1 MELPCPWLMEG
12 LGDTIIPSL
21 SSFAAVMMTK
31 FLVSYHTVTGW
42 EQKGLWRKYSMK
54 TRETAIRLPAPDLW
68 AHPNLTRAASIPDP
82 WGTEAPNL
90 APTSPRTSLSLKNP
104 RPVSNHHGVVFLFL
118 LSLHYKSSSKRGQ
131 CFWTF
136 RGGKS
141 DALMDFRLE
150 ILPRRLSVQRAGE
163 VEIKPL
169 CPFKKYVCLTQ
180 SSPQQTRVGFP
191 KTHNM
196 PSLLPRPWAIT
207 VSSVSLFRRG
217 LAYVAFWRKKND
229 FAYRAG
235 K

>member
-1 MELPCPWLMEG
+1 MEG
-12 LGDTIIPSL
+12 LWDTIIPSL
-21 SSFAAVMMTK
+21 SSFTAVMMTK
-31 FLVSYHTVTGW
+31 FLVSYHTVTDW
-42 EQKGLWRKYSMK
+42 EQEKGLWRKHSMK
-54 TRETAIRLPAPDLW
+54 TRETAIRLPALDLW
-68 AHPNLTRAASIPDP
+68 ARPNLTRAGSIPDP

-90 APTSPRTSLSLKNP
+90 APISPCTSLSLKNP
-104 RPVSNHHGVVFLFL
+104 RPVFNRHGVVFLFP

-136 RGGKS
+136 RCGKS
-141 DALMDFRLE
+141 NALVDFRLE
-150 ILPRRLSVQRAGE
+150 ILPGRLSIQRAGE

-180 SSPQQTRVGFP
+180 SSPQQTQVGFP

-196 PSLLPRPWAIT
+196 PSLLSRAWAIT
-207 VSSVSLFRRG
+207 VSSVSLFCRG
-217 LAYVAFWRKKND
+217 LAYVAFWRKKTY